1 MRLTSKPLGL
11 IILAIFVSGISFST
25 WMGWWQTESTKEP
38 VKFDEGEFAGSYNP
52 ADIRGSYTFGDINR
66 VFEIPMT
73 DLAVAF
79 LLPEGDQANMK
90 VSELESIYLTAAEN
104 AMEIGTG
111 SVRLF
116 VAYYLGLPF
125 ETNEEFLPAPAI
137 EILKN
142 RNNLTQ
148 EQITYLESH
157 LVPMEFLG
165 QTTQSET
172 STIEEPVVLAT
183 TLPEEHTDEEEK
195 IIKGKTTFR
204 ELMDWGVSQ
213 EDIEIVLGVGM
224 PNPLTT
230 IKDFCLEQGL
240 EFTTIKTN
248 LQALIPTS

>member
-11 IILAIFVSGISFST
+11 IVLAIFVGGISLST

-38 VKFDEGEFAGSYNP
+38 VKYDEGEFAGSYNP

-73 DLAVAF
+73 DLANAF

-90 VSELESIYLTAAEN
+90 VSELESIYVTAAEN
-104 AMEIGTG
+104 GMEIGTG

-125 ETNEEFLPAPAI
+125 DTNEEFLPAPAS

-142 RNNLTQ
+142 RNNLSA
-148 EQITYLESH
+148 EQITYLENHS
-157 LVPMEFLG
+157 VPLEILG
-165 QTTQSET
+165 QAPQTESTEVEET
-172 STIEEPVVLAT
+172 PVLAT
-183 TLPEEHTDEEEK
+183 IVPEEHTEEEDQT
-195 IIKGKTTFR
+195 IKGKTTFR
-204 ELMDWGVSQ
+204 EVLDWGVSQ

-224 PNPLTT
+224 PNPLTN

-248 LQALIPTS
+248 LQALIPIS

>member
-11 IILAIFVSGISFST
+11 IILAIFVGGISFST

-73 DLAVAF
+73 DLANAF

-104 AMEIGTG
+104 GMEIGTG

-125 ETNEEFLPAPAI
+125 ETNEEFLPAPAV

-142 RNNLTQ
+142 RNILTPD
-148 EQITYLESH
+148 QITYLESH
-157 LVPMEFLG
+157 SVPVELLG
-165 QTTQSET
+165 QTNQSET
-172 STIEEPVVLAT
+172 STIEEPTVLAT
-183 TLPEEHTDEEEK
+183 TVPEEHSEEEDK
-195 IIKGKTTFR
+195 TIKGKTTFR
-204 ELMDWGVSQ
+204 EVMDWGVSQ

-224 PNPLTT
+224 PNPLTI

-248 LQALIPTS
+248 LQALVPIP